1 MHKPFRLT
9 GQHVHFSP
17 VDVFAHEPLNGN
29 PLARSHRVMHEMIG
43 FAWGSFAH
51 EAGRRVN
58 R

>member
-9 GQHVHFSP
+9 GQNVHFSL

-29 PLARSHRVMHEMIG
+29 PLARSHRAMHEMIG
-43 FAWGSFAH
+43 FAWGSLAH
-51 EAGRRVN
+51 EARRRVS